1 LSSTFLAVVYVAIGL
16 GCALPEL
23 FRSSKA
29 GTLAQRIPLVLSAL
43 ATVILWPLWAP
54 FALAPR
60 RRPRARTTDFSNGG
74 EGSVDR
80 SK

>member
-1 LSSTFLAVVYVAIGL
+1 LSTSYLAVVYVAIGL

-23 FRSSKA
+23 FRISKVRTP
-29 GTLAQRIPLVLSAL
+29 GQRILLVLSSL

-60 RRPRARTTDFSNGG
+60 RRTRVRTTDFSNGG
-74 EGSVDR
+74 EGSLDR